1 MSVSPSTISP
11 SILITQL
18 VLLQPKVAI
27 KGTNVLPRQR
37 YIKRAPSVPLA
48 PFLPSSLSFLPLG
61 LSFLFC
67 KTEVLAYL
75 HRIMVGIK

>member
-37 YIKRAPSVPLA
+37 YIKRAPSVPQPLFYPPLC
-48 PFLPSSLSFLPLG
+48 PFSLWDLVSSSVKLR
-61 LSFLFC
+61 
-67 KTEVLAYL
+67 Y
-75 HRIMVGIK
+75 